1 MKNKDILEIFKILK
15 IKDVSTPRQKKNGTT
30 VFEFDNTGDPHG
42 PNELRFAEYKTG
54 YVRSLNGY
62 CCYQINKRKSIQK
75 SYTNWSDGTRN
86 KYTCTSERI
95 LIPKRKDR
103 LEFLLK
109 FLLKNYFGKVRNHVE
124 YKEYTPPS
132 WPPVLSRLQVIIDGE
147 HYTLKGSE

>member
-1 MKNKDILEIFKILK
+1 MKSKDILEIFDIMN
-15 IKDVSTPRQKKNGTT
+15 IKDVTTDRQKKNGTT
-30 VFEFDNTGDPHG
+30 VFEFDNTGDPYG

-62 CCYQINKRKSIQK
+62 CCYQINKKKSKQK
-75 SYTNWSDGTRN
+75 SYTSYDGKTNYYR
-86 KYTCTSERI
+86 CTSERI

-124 YKEYTPPS
+124 YKQYTPPS

-147 HYTLKGSE
+147 HYTLKGT